1 MPEAWRIVKAKH
13 SATAFSGEGAV
24 KTGGRWNSRGVLVV
38 YASSSK
44 SLALLETLVH
54 LTPPVSIQYSAFRL
68 EFDAALA
75 EVFPA
80 GKLPPDWR
88 CEPPPPSTK
97 AFGDAWAQEARSALL
112 AVPSI
117 ISGDL
122 NYLVNPNHSDFR
134 KVIIGKP
141 EPFVF
146 DPRLLSD

>member
-13 SATAFSGEGAV
+13 SATAFSGESAA
-24 KTGGRWNSRGVLVV
+24 KTGGRWNSRGVPMV

-44 SLALLETLVH
+44 SLAVLENLVH
-54 LTPPVSIQYSAFRL
+54 LTPPFSFQYSAIRL
-68 EFDAALA
+68 QFDEALA

-97 AFGDAWAQEARSALL
+97 AIGDAWTLEARSAVL

-117 ISGDL
+117 ITGDL
-122 NYLVNPNHSDFR
+122 NFLVNPNHPDFQ
-134 KVIIGKP
+134 KVVVSKP